1 MAVEY
6 KYSKTLPVSIPGRK
20 IYCCLCSE
28 TGVWAGTG
36 LDKFA
41 TRFPDAKERYLEN
54 AKDHRLRLGHV
65 LYCPGKDEN
74 SIAADMICRMKDTDS
89 FGNDIHFGYLYGCF
103 LQAALKGQLAN
114 ATVIVATPG
123 ADLQEWQWRKL
134 MPILEHAIEVTD
146 SSVRAVVAAPFDLVA
161 VDNDEHH
168 TTKHKAKRSK
178 GASKSSRN
186 DDEQL
191 SLF

>member
-41 TRFPDAKERYLEN
+41 TQFPDAKERYLEN
-54 AKDHRLRLGHV
+54 AKEHRLRLGHV

-74 SIAADMICRMKDTDS
+74 SIAADMICRMKDADS

-123 ADLQEWQWRKL
+123 TDLQEWQWRKL

-191 SLF
+191 SFF